1 MSHFWVKK
9 TNCDGAFVE
18 KVAWDIG
25 VAKFGQ
31 GGITFV
37 TNLTNNFIFRQTQQK
52 NGLRREGSQRIK
64 TFDGCEREGCVDKV
78 TEESPS
84 KRSFL
89 SPSGDLGIGLV

>member
-1 MSHFWVKK
+1 MHAPLW
-9 TNCDGAFVE
+9 AFVE
-18 KVAWDIG
+18 KLAWDIG

-37 TNLTNNFIFRQTQQK
+37 TNLTNNFIFSQTQQK
-52 NGLRREGSQRIK
+52 NGLR
-64 TFDGCEREGCVDKV
+64 REGCVDKV